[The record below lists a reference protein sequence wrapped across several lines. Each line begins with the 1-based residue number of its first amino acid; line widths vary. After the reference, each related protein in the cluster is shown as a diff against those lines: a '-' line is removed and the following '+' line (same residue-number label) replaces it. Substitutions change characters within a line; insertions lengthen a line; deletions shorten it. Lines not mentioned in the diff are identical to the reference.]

1 MIPPFHFGF
10 HVFLSILLIAQIV
23 FLFIRIF
30 IDSCEQNANFQQ
42 QQLDHDHHKGRSTG
56 VFKIRAERLPN
67 GFNLSSI
74 FQKSSSLGIPIHY
87 PPQSKDE
94 NRSGVI
100 LSKRL
105 YPRSFPRWN
114 HHFPCFEPE
123 SHWFETSVQRTP
135 TREGFFFL
143 KELKAGSSTLSGVHL
158 RISKN
163 MAQRHTN
170 YRICKARF
178 DHSPAVI
185 LQYGNR
191 QRSKSFLWTVLRE
204 PTKRAISQ
212 FFHFQVSREKVEPSD
227 TNFQKYLAESL
238 FDNYYLQSM
247 SMEYL
252 FRQDYNI
259 EEVIAKVLRDYDFIG
274 ILERMDESLVVLSLI
289 LNVPITDV
297 LYLKAKGSGGFDDGR
312 YNRKCTYIIPPYV
325 SPSMQSYFL
334 SHTWKDRIFGDVY
347 LYELV
352 NKSLDLTI
360 DEIGKDLVMQRLI
373 EYRQLQKIAE
383 DVCSDEALFPC
394 DSGGQANPKAPGC
407 LWKDSGCGHDCLNNI
422 ADKSNDLK
430 SNQKESQ

>member
-1 MIPPFHFGF
+1 
-10 HVFLSILLIAQIV
+10 
-23 FLFIRIF
+23 
-30 IDSCEQNANFQQ
+30 
-42 QQLDHDHHKGRSTG
+42 
-56 VFKIRAERLPN
+56 
-67 GFNLSSI
+67 
-74 FQKSSSLGIPIHY
+74 
-87 PPQSKDE
+87 
-94 NRSGVI
+94 
-100 LSKRL
+100 
-105 YPRSFPRWN
+105 
-114 HHFPCFEPE
+114 
-123 SHWFETSVQRTP
+123 
-135 TREGFFFL
+135 
-143 KELKAGSSTLSGVHL
+143 
-158 RISKN
+158 

-334 SHTWKDRIFGDVY
+334 SRTWKDRIFGDDY

-373 EYRQLQKIAE
+373 EYKQLQKIAE

-407 LWKDSGCGHDCLNNI
+407 LWKDSGCGHDCLDNI